1 MNNLEKDKSNKNF
14 NEFKKFLI
22 FMCIILLAYWSTVED
37 ASTIIPL
44 ILGVVFFIFVV
55 LMIKTVSKSEL
66 TNYQLITFFPKVLND
81 SEVDKIIPDFNQEDF
96 LYNAYNMFLET
107 QNAYSNFDHKT
118 LKALLVNDLY
128 LDYKNSLQLLSDNKQ
143 KRVKEYFTKE
153 RFGIT
158 NIKTE
163 NGIVIVETYLKV
175 NFYHYV
181 VNHLGNIISG
191 NANVKAYY
199 VYKITYT
206 TTPTHNKKV
215 KLCPNC
221 NAEIKNNTFN
231 CEYCKTFLGPKNYNW
246 IISNIEVI
254 SRRN

>member
-1 MNNLEKDKSNKNF
+1 MNKEDKDKTNKIIDI
-14 NEFKKFLI
+14 FKKY
-22 FMCIILLAYWSTVED
+22 CIIM
-37 ASTIIPL
+37 
-44 ILGVVFFIFVV
+44 FV
-55 LMIKTVSKSEL
+55 LMIISFFTFKIFLPVLAIFFWIGIFFFFT
-66 TNYQLITFFPKVLND
+66 LIIIKVCQIGPIQFNTFFPKVLND
-81 SEVDKIIPDFNQEDF
+81 AEVNNIIPDFNQEDF

-128 LDYKNSLQLLSDNKQ
+128 LDYKNSLQVLNDS
-143 KRVKEYFTKE
+143 KRKCIKEYFTKE

-158 NIKTE
+158 NIKIE
-163 NGIVIVETYLKV
+163 NGVVIAETYLQV
-175 NFYHYV
+175 NFYDYI
-181 VNHLGNIISG
+181 VNHLGHIVSGHNNI
-191 NANVKAYY
+191 KAYY

-215 KLCPNC
+215 KFCPNC
-221 NAEIKNNTFN
+221 NAEIKNNTSK

-254 SRRN
+254 SHRN